1 MKPLKHLKTF
11 LLFGIWQT
19 ETAMKTDVFCI
30 CYFLKMK
37 NVVKRKTGHYL
48 IHLNKPACKFGA
60 VLAMFNFRQKS
71 LLPFFHWTLQWL
83 RFGRLIFR
91 SHMITNAL
99 FIHVAE
105 RVYQRWQ
112 DCCRVDELG
121 ETAVRSVN
129 ISNTNMT
136 FQTLRWDLQQR
147 RFDKPSRCLEIWRDT
162 VSSVWYNLWTI
173 DYTKRT
179 QRLKW
184 YCKNVILVV
193 IKIIY
198 LSMFM
203 VMICFV

>member
-1 MKPLKHLKTF
+1 MLF
-11 LLFGIWQT
+11 LENEKSSEKKDRTL
-19 ETAMKTDVFCI
+19 
-30 CYFLKMK
+30 
-37 NVVKRKTGHYL
+37 NL
-48 IHLNKPACKFGA
+48 IHLNKPACKFEA

-71 LLPFFHWTLQWL
+71 LMPFFHWTLQWL

-91 SHMITNAL
+91 SHLIINAL

-136 FQTLRWDLQQR
+136 FQTPRWDLQQR

-162 VSSVWYNLWTI
+162 VSSVWYNLCTI

-179 QRLKW
+179 QRLNW
-184 YCKNVILVV
+184 YRKNVIFMV
-193 IKIIY
+193 IKITY